1 MYEYRLGVPKLYLHL
16 LYLQTVYVWHSRTTK
31 ADQMSG
37 YLIEEAP
44 DINSRAS
51 EGVART
57 RIELVLPPWE
67 GGVLTP
73 RRTGHLYTRKDS
85 NPQPCGP

>member
-1 MYEYRLGVPKLYLHL
+1 MTR
-16 LYLQTVYVWHSRTTK
+16 
-31 ADQMSG
+31 M
-37 YLIEEAP
+37 P

-67 GGVLTP
+67 GGVSSFRENVDASL
-73 RRTGHLYTRKDS
+73 S
-85 NPQPCGP
+85 NSVVAEYKQGAFV

>member
-1 MYEYRLGVPKLYLHL
+1 
-16 LYLQTVYVWHSRTTK
+16 
-31 ADQMSG
+31 MSA

-73 RRTGHLYTRKDS
+73 RRTGRLYTRKDS
-85 NPQPCGP
+85 TPQPSGP

>member
-1 MYEYRLGVPKLYLHL
+1 MPL
-16 LYLQTVYVWHSRTTK
+16 LAYIWLSATTK

-67 GGVLTP
+67 VNVFFSFVE
-73 RRTGHLYTRKDS
+73 DDFNIS
-85 NPQPCGP
+85 

>member
-1 MYEYRLGVPKLYLHL
+1 MN
-16 LYLQTVYVWHSRTTK
+16 
-31 ADQMSG
+31 G
-37 YLIEEAP
+37 YFIEKAP

-67 GGVLTP
+67 VNVFF
-73 RRTGHLYTRKDS
+73 S
-85 NPQPCGP
+85 FVEEEFNIS

>member
-1 MYEYRLGVPKLYLHL
+1 
-16 LYLQTVYVWHSRTTK
+16 
-31 ADQMSG
+31 MSG

-57 RIELVLPPWE
+57 RIELVLPP
-67 GGVLTP
+67 
-73 RRTGHLYTRKDS
+73 
-85 NPQPCGP
+85 

>member
-1 MYEYRLGVPKLYLHL
+1 MLPL
-16 LYLQTVYVWHSRTTK
+16 LALPLLIYIWHSRTTK

-37 YLIEEAP
+37 YLIDEIP
-44 DINSRAS
+44 DTNSRTS

-67 GGVLTP
+67 VNVFFSFVE
-73 RRTGHLYTRKDS
+73 KKFNIS
-85 NPQPCGP
+85 